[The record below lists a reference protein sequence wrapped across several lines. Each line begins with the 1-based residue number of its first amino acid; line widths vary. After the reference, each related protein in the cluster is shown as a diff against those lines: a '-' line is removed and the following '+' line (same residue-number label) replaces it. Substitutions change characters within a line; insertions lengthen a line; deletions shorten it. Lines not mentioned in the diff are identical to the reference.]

1 MVCYVIMKWA
11 IMCDTFY
18 FQLNNKFTL
27 VADKEREDVEVYS
40 MCIVYCCTCIQE
52 SILTVPFISAGTLYW
67 LKINIKGNVFD

>member
-1 MVCYVIMKWA
+1 MVCNIMKWA
-11 IMCDTFY
+11 IMCNTFY

-40 MCIVYCCTCIQE
+40 MCIVYCCTYIQE

-67 LKINIKGNVFD
+67 LRINIKGNVFD